1 MRISFTKSEIEALA
15 SAGEEMIQ
23 MVSEGKRWQNE
34 PPETLSALRSAT
46 KKLLRHLVNDEEGAR
61 P

>member
-1 MRISFTKSEIEALA
+1 MRISFTKIEVEALA
-15 SAGEEMIQ
+15 SAGEEMEER
-23 MVSEGKRWQNE
+23 VSSGQHWQNE